1 MKNIK
6 VAYIGGGSKAW
17 ARVFMTDLAVSEG
30 ICGEIAL
37 YDIDV
42 PAAELN
48 RRIGA
53 RINESP
59 DAVSKW
65 DYKVY
70 TELGDAL
77 DGADFVACSI
87 LPGTFDEMESDVHLP
102 EEYGIYQS
110 VGDTVGPG
118 GILRA
123 MRTVPIYEGFARAIR
138 EHCPDAWVINL
149 TNPMTACTKTLYDV
163 FPEIKAFGCCHEV
176 FHAQEFLCCAA
187 HELLGVPLP
196 TRHEMQIDACGVNHF
211 TWITEANYNGTDMLA
226 ILPEF
231 IDKFYETGYCERPG
245 VAPDDFRDDPFR
257 YGNKVKM
264 DLFRRFGVLAAAG
277 DRHLVEFMNN
287 SWYMKDQRDAEKWL
301 YHLTTVA
308 YRKQDRINKINQSRR
323 IADGEET
330 IAVKHSDEEI
340 VELMKALLG
349 VIPPMVS
356 NANTV
361 NVGQMADMPPGSVV
375 ETNCVFSRDSVK
387 PVVARPLPK
396 AVSTLVLRNAMN
408 IENTY
413 YGIKHRDLNEIFEA
427 FVNQPL
433 CAGLAITDARELFE
447 RMVRATEEYLKPY
460 FPVLELADCR
470 TASRSS
476 GNLPDGFL
484 R

>member
-1 MKNIK
+1 MRKIK

-17 ARVFMTDLAVSEG
+17 ARVFMTDLALAEG
-30 ICGEIAL
+30 LCGEIAL

-48 RRIGA
+48 QRIGA
-53 RINESP
+53 VINQSP
-59 DAVSKW
+59 ETVSKW
-65 DYKVY
+65 DYRVY
-70 TELGDAL
+70 PEIGEAL

-123 MRTVPIYEGFARAIR
+123 MRTVPIYEGFAREIKA
-138 EHCPDAWVINL
+138 HCPDAWVINL

-176 FHAQEFLCCAA
+176 FHAQEFLSCVAR
-187 HELLGVPLP
+187 EMLGVPRP
-196 TRHEMQIDACGVNHF
+196 SRKEIVIDACGVNHF
-211 TWITEANYNGTDMLA
+211 TWITEADYNGHNMLE

-231 IDKFYETGYCERPG
+231 IDRFYERGYCEHLG
-245 VAPDDFRDDPFR
+245 VDPDDFRNDPFR

-287 SWYMKDQRDAEKWL
+287 SWYIKDKAAAEQWL
-301 YHLTTVA
+301 YHLTTVS
-308 YRKQDRINKINQSRR
+308 YRKQDRINKINQSHR
-323 IADGEET
+323 IAEGEEK
-330 IAVKHSDEEI
+330 ISVVKSDEEV
-340 VELMKALLG
+340 VELMKAILG
-349 VIPPMVS
+349 LIPPIVS
-356 NANTV
+356 NANTL
-361 NVGQMADMPPGSVV
+361 NVGQMQQMPLNSVV

-387 PVVARPLPK
+387 PIAARPLPSDVN
-396 AVSTLVLRNAMN
+396 ALVLRNALN

-413 YGIKHRDLNEIFEA
+413 YGIKHRDFQQIFEA

-433 CAGLAITDARELFE
+433 CSGLTISDAKELFT
-447 RMVRATEEYLKPY
+447 RMVKATEGYLKGY
-460 FPVLELADCR
+460 FPVDKLKL
-470 TASRSS
+470 
-476 GNLPDGFL
+476 
-484 R
+484 